1 MKSTSHEAIR
11 KPLIPSSFIR
21 LARPFAIKNGIHYS
35 KSNSMDELRARFQ
48 SADVNHSGKLS
59 SHELKR
65 VLDSD
70 FGSEIPKE
78 RFDEFLRDLDLN
90 DDQEWSIDELVQIF
104 SS

>member
-1 MKSTSHEAIR
+1 
-11 KPLIPSSFIR
+11 
-21 LARPFAIKNGIHYS
+21 
-35 KSNSMDELRARFQ
+35 MDELRARFE

-59 SHELKR
+59 SHELKK

-78 RFDEFLRDLDLN
+78 RFDEFLKDINLN
-90 DDQEWSIDELVQIF
+90 DDQEWSIDELVHIF